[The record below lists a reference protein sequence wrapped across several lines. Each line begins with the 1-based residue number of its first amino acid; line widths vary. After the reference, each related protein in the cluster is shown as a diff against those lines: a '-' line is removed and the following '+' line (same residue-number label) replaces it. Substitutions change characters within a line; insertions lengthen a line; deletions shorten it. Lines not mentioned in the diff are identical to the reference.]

1 MSIEFIEIPHLKV
14 ADELLHAL
22 LLVLR
27 LPSPELRALV
37 IPDALLRVVHEARLL
52 QLHLAHP
59 RGHHQHLK
67 IRILLIRQS
76 GNVKA
81 DLDKRVT
88 HADFYTNKYI

>member
-1 MSIEFIEIPHLKV
+1 MLGQLNLIEIPHLKV

-27 LPSPELRALV
+27 LPPPELRALV

-59 RGHHQHLK
+59 RGHHQHLEVG
-67 IRILLIRQS
+67 ILLVRQA
-76 GNVKA
+76 GDVKT
-81 DLDKRVT
+81 DLE
-88 HADFYTNKYI
+88 